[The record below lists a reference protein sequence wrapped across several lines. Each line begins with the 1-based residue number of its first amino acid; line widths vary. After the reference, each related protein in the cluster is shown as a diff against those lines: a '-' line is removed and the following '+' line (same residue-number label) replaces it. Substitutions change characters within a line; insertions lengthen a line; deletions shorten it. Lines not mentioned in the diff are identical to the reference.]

1 MNHRIPNPA
10 VAVAM
15 TGASGAQYGLR
26 LIECLVKAD
35 YQVLVMF
42 TRAAQIVVGS
52 ETDCKLP
59 GRTAEQTRHLASLY
73 GARDGQLRVYGD
85 EEWTSPVA
93 SGSGAPR
100 SMVVC
105 PASMATV
112 SAVPAVPA
120 RICSNALPTSSSG
133 ARQPRDRAAG
143 DAVFGHSSR
152 NMLKLSR
159 LSVTI
164 LPAIRASTSG
174 PAVVP
179 SWFHRCAGADQ
190 LYPERP
196 DGALGSGAAVG
207 DACRLPERHTM
218 ALRKSLFP
226 LGTVLFPGGPLPLR
240 IFETRYI
247 DLVRRCMRD
256 GMGFGVVLI
265 REGVEAGGAAT
276 TFDVGT
282 YARIVDFSQQPDGL
296 LGISCLGEGA
306 SAYCRGDASPMG

>member
-1 MNHRIPNPA
+1 MNLQGDKRIT
-10 VAVAM
+10 VGM

-112 SAVPAVPA
+112 SAIA
-120 RICSNALPTSSSG
+120 CG
-133 ARQPRDRAAG
+133 ASENLLERAADVVIKERG
-143 DAVFGHSSR
+143 NLVIVPRETPFSAIHLE

-159 LSVTI
+159 LGVTI
-164 LPAIRASTSG
+164 LPANPGFYIRPT
-174 PAVVP
+174 AV
-179 SWFHRCAGADQ
+179 
-190 LYPERP
+190 
-196 DGALGSGAAVG
+196 
-207 DACRLPERHTM
+207 DA
-218 ALRKSLFP
+218 
-226 LGTVLFPGGPLPLR
+226 
-240 IFETRYI
+240 
-247 DLVRRCMRD
+247 
-256 GMGFGVVLI
+256 
-265 REGVEAGGAAT
+265 
-276 TFDVGT
+276 
-282 YARIVDFSQQPDGL
+282 IVDFIVARVLDQF
-296 LGISCLGEGA
+296 GIQNDLMARWGI
-306 SAYCRGDASPMG
+306 